1 MKEVSDFIS
10 SVGFPIVVCLLMIY
24 QQQKM
29 SDSYINIVDSLKEL
43 ISDNTKAINILID
56 NSKNA
61 KGVEHNYENGKATS
75 VTVSAD
81 KQAN

>member
-1 MKEVSDFIS
+1 
-10 SVGFPIVVCLLMIY
+10 
-24 QQQKM
+24 M
-29 SDSYINIVDSLKEL
+29 SDSYINIVNSLKEL

-56 NSKNA
+56 DSKNA
-61 KGVEHNYENGKATS
+61 KGVEHNDENGKATS